1 MATIDLYFDK
11 QKYTIVGETD
21 TKKNE
26 LIESSAAIKVKI
38 NKYIDILKLNNYD
51 AVVNELSQVN
61 SDIKSLSSSINNALS
76 KICFII
82 QFTS

>member
-26 LIESSAAIKVKI
+26 LIEAVKQFASKRKI
-38 NKYIDILKLNNYD
+38 ECRVKEKKLFKEG
-51 AVVNELSQVN
+51 NEVGSF
-61 SDIKSLSSSINNALS
+61 SIGF
-76 KICFII
+76 KTF
-82 QFTS
+82 